1 MLLEWDGG
9 DKSLFV
15 FDGKRYIE
23 SCALLMGASV
33 RHGAH
38 KSSYA
43 AVMDTQ
49 T

>member
-9 DKSLFV
+9 DKSL

-33 RHGAH
+33 RHTH

-43 AVMDTQ
+43 AVTDTQ